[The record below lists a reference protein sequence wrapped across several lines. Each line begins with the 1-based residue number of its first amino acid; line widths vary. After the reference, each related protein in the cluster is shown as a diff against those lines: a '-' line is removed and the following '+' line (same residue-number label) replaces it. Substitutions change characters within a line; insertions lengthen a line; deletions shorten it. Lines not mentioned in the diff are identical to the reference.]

1 MFVYLLLLI
10 LLFYVILF
18 CFVLFCFVLF
28 IYLFIYLFIL
38 FFFFG
43 RGGGGVPMVLE
54 ELVQNVKTAD
64 ICGVTKYGKI
74 ESKCHLI
81 SNGNRTEWSTI
92 QGIIGR
98 QI

>member
-1 MFVYLLLLI
+1 MFI
-10 LLFYVILF
+10 IINIIILF

-28 IYLFIYLFIL
+28 IYLFIYYY
-38 FFFFG
+38 FFG
-43 RGGGGVPMVLE
+43 RGGGGGVPMVLE

-64 ICGVTKYGKI
+64 ICGVTKYAKI

-92 QGIIGR
+92 QGIIWR